1 MNKYPRRAQNLNIS
15 IKYKIKHVF
24 QITTKTNNE
33 PNFQYTKLSVI
44 ELVLTD
50 KRNLSGATGQDRPVA
65 NLSVVDFRSQPR
77 EMSLPKSLN
86 TQFPIFLFLP
96 LLGKF
101 ERPCL

>member
-1 MNKYPRRAQNLNIS
+1 MYFKSLQKQTMSLIFNIQNCQLLNWSFPTKEI
-15 IKYKIKHVF
+15 F
-24 QITTKTNNE
+24 Q
-33 PNFQYTKLSVI
+33 VH
-44 ELVLTD
+44 
-50 KRNLSGATGQDRPVA
+50 GQDRPVA